1 MPRTVRLCLLLQVF
15 AVLCLA
21 APSPDPLQPKEDVQ
35 LCRQNA
41 GQYGGR
47 LVVGLRAEPKTLNP
61 VTAEDAVSREV
72 IGELTADLVHINR
85 STQQSEPALAKSW
98 KVSADGLSYTLKLRR
113 GIRFSD
119 GQPFDADDVL
129 FSFAVYTDDKID
141 SPQRDLLIIDGK
153 PIQVTKLDQYT
164 VRFILARPY
173 AAAERIFD
181 SLAILPRHILEK
193 PYRQGQFLEQW
204 SLNTPP
210 SQIVGLG
217 PFRLK
222 QYLPG
227 QRVVLERNPYYWK
240 ADSAKRRLPYLNE
253 LVFVFAANEDA
264 RLLQFEAGE
273 TDVVNRLSAQNYSL
287 LARQSG
293 SSAFQLQD
301 LGPSTEYNF
310 LLFNLNDI
318 GSSHLPDLERKQAW
332 FRDLRFRQA
341 VSAAVDRDA
350 IVRLAYG
357 GRGTPLWGNVS
368 PGNRLWVNS
377 AIPHPPR
384 SLDAA
389 RLSLKSAGFS
399 WNASGNLLDPGGR
412 PVEFSIIVASS
423 NSQRMLMATI
433 IQDDLSKLGMQ
444 VNVVPMEFRALLQ
457 RVFQNYNYEA
467 TILGLGGGDADP
479 NAEMNVWVSNGS
491 THLWHLGET
500 HPATAWEAGLD
511 RLMNQQ
517 MLTLNYKRR
526 KRLFDQVQQ
535 IIAANLP
542 LVFLAT
548 PDVLVAAGPAVG
560 NFHPA
565 VLEPTTLWNVDQL
578 YLKRGAELARYR

>member
-1 MPRTVRLCLLLQVF
+1 LFRTARLCLLVQLLAIF
-15 AVLCLA
+15 CLA
-21 APSPDPLQPKEDVQ
+21 APSPDPLQPKEEVQ
-35 LCRQNA
+35 VCKDA

-72 IGELTADLVHINR
+72 IGGLMADLVHINR

-98 KVSADGLSYTLKLRR
+98 KVSADGLTYTLKLRR

-119 GQPFDADDVL
+119 GQPFDADDVI
-129 FSFAVYTDDKID
+129 FSWAVYTDQKID
-141 SPQRDLLIIDGK
+141 SPQRDLLILNGK
-153 PIQVTKLDQYT
+153 PIQVTKLDPYT
-164 VRFILARPY
+164 VRFTLTRPY
-173 AAAERIFD
+173 AAAERLFD
-181 SLAILPRHILEK
+181 SLAILPRHILDR
-193 PYRQGQFLEQW
+193 PYREGQFLQQW
-204 SLNTPP
+204 SLNTPA

-227 QRVVLERNPYYWK
+227 QRVVLEHNPYYWK
-240 ADSAKRRLPYLNE
+240 ADASKRRLPYLDE
-253 LVFVFAANEDA
+253 LVFVFAGNEDA
-264 RLLQFEAGE
+264 RLMQFEAGE

-293 SSAFQLQD
+293 GLQLDD

-310 LLFNLNDI
+310 LLFNLNELS
-318 GSSHLPDLERKQAW
+318 SSHVPEIERKQAW

-341 VSAAVDRDA
+341 VSAAIDRES

-368 PGNRLWVNS
+368 PGNKLWVDAS
-377 AIPHPPR
+377 LPHPQR
-384 SLDAA
+384 SLDSA
-389 RLSLKSAGFS
+389 RQLLKSAGFS
-399 WNASGNLLDPGGR
+399 WNAAGNLLDPAGQ
-412 PVEFSIIVASS
+412 PVEFSIIAASS
-423 NSQRMLMATI
+423 NSQRMEMATI
-433 IQDDLSKLGMQ
+433 IQDDLSQLGMQ
-444 VNVVPMEFRALLQ
+444 VNVVPLEFRALLQ
-457 RVFQNYNYEA
+457 RVFQNYNYDA

-491 THLWHLGET
+491 THLWHQGEA
-500 HPATAWEAGLD
+500 HPATAWEAEVD
-511 RLMNQQ
+511 RLMNRQ
-517 MLTLNYKRR
+517 MLTLNYKQR
-526 KRLFDQVQQ
+526 KRLYDQVQQ

-542 LVFLAT
+542 MVFLAT
-548 PDVLVAAGPAVG
+548 PDVLVAAKPAVG

-578 YLKRGAELARYR
+578 YLRRGAEMARSR

>member
-1 MPRTVRLCLLLQVF
+1 LFRTARLCLLVQLLAIF
-15 AVLCLA
+15 CLA
-21 APSPDPLQPKEDVQ
+21 APSPDPLQPKEEVQ
-35 LCRQNA
+35 VCKDA

-72 IGELTADLVHINR
+72 IGGLMADLVHINR

-98 KVSADGLSYTLKLRR
+98 KVSADGLTYTLKLRR

-119 GQPFDADDVL
+119 GLPFDADDVI
-129 FSFAVYTDDKID
+129 FSWAVYTDQKID
-141 SPQRDLLIIDGK
+141 SPQRDLLILDGK
-153 PIQVTKLDQYT
+153 PIQVTKVDPYM
-164 VRFILARPY
+164 VRFTLTRPY
-173 AAAERIFD
+173 AAAERLFD
-181 SLAILPRHILEK
+181 SLAILPRHILDR
-193 PYRQGQFLEQW
+193 PYREGRFLQQW
-204 SLNTPP
+204 ALNTPA

-227 QRVVLERNPYYWK
+227 QRMVLERNPYYWK
-240 ADSAKRRLPYLNE
+240 ADASKRRLPYLDE
-253 LVFVFAANEDA
+253 LVFVFAGNENA
-264 RLLQFEAGE
+264 RLMQFEAGE

-293 SSAFQLQD
+293 GLQLDD

-310 LLFNLNDI
+310 LLFNLNELS
-318 GSSHLPDLERKQAW
+318 SSHVPEIERKQAW

-341 VSAAVDRDA
+341 VSAAIDRES

-368 PGNRLWVNS
+368 PGNKLWVDAS
-377 AIPHPPR
+377 LPHPQR
-384 SLDAA
+384 SLDSAQQ
-389 RLSLKSAGFS
+389 LLKSAGFS
-399 WNASGNLLDPGGR
+399 WNPTGNLLDPSGR

-423 NSQRMLMATI
+423 NSQRMEMATI

-444 VNVVPMEFRALLQ
+444 VNVVPLEFRALLQ

-491 THLWHLGET
+491 THLWHQGEA
-500 HPATAWEAGLD
+500 HPATAWEAEVD

-526 KRLFDQVQQ
+526 KRLYDQVQQ

-542 LVFLAT
+542 MVFLAT
-548 PDVLVAAGPAVG
+548 PDVLVAAKPAVG

-578 YLKRGAELARYR
+578 YLRRGAEMARSR

>member
-1 MPRTVRLCLLLQVF
+1 MRRTARLCLLVQLLALF
-15 AVLCLA
+15 CLA
-21 APSPDPLQPKEDVQ
+21 APSPAPLQPKEEVQ
-35 LCRQNA
+35 LSKQSA

-72 IGELTADLVHINR
+72 IGGLMADLVHINR
-85 STQQSEPALAKSW
+85 STQQSEAALATSW
-98 KVSADGLSYTLKLRR
+98 KLSADGLNYTLKLRH

-119 GQPFDADDVL
+119 GQPFDADDVI
-129 FSFAVYTDDKID
+129 FSFAVYTDEKIE

-153 PIQVTKLDQYT
+153 PIQVSKLDQYT
-164 VRFILARPY
+164 VRFTLARPY

-193 PYRQGQFLEQW
+193 PYRQGQFLQQW
-204 SLNTPP
+204 TLSTPP

-240 ADSAKRRLPYLNE
+240 ADSARRRLPYLDE
-253 LVFVFAANEDA
+253 LVFVFAGNEDA
-264 RLLQFEAGE
+264 RLMQFEGGE

-287 LARQSG
+287 LARQTAG
-293 SSAFQLQD
+293 FQLQD

-310 LLFNLNDI
+310 LLFNLNDL
-318 GSSHLPDLERKQAW
+318 GSSRLPEIERKQAW

-341 VSAAVDRDA
+341 ISAAIDRDA

-368 PGNRLWVNS
+368 PGNMLWVNS
-377 AIPHPPR
+377 SLPHPQR
-384 SLDAA
+384 SLPAA
-389 RLSLKSAGFS
+389 RQLLKSAGFS
-399 WNASGNLLDPGGR
+399 WNVKGRLMDSSGQ

-423 NSQRMLMATI
+423 NSQRMQMATI

-444 VNVVPMEFRALLQ
+444 VNVVPLEFRALLA

-467 TILGLGGGDADP
+467 TVLGLGGGDADP

-491 THLWHLGET
+491 THLWHLNEA
-500 HPATAWEAGLD
+500 HPATAWEADID

-517 MLTLNYKRR
+517 MVTLHSKRR
-526 KRLFDQVQQ
+526 KRLYDQVQQ

-542 LVFLAT
+542 MVFLAT
-548 PDVLVAAGPAVG
+548 PDVLVAAKAEVA

-578 YLKRGAELARYR
+578 YLRRGAELARSH

>member
-1 MPRTVRLCLLLQVF
+1 M
-15 AVLCLA
+15 
-21 APSPDPLQPKEDVQ
+21 
-35 LCRQNA
+35 
-41 GQYGGR
+41 
-47 LVVGLRAEPKTLNP
+47 GLRAEPKTLNP

-72 IGELTADLVHINR
+72 IGGLMADLVHINR

-98 KVSADGLSYTLKLRR
+98 KVSTDGLSYTLKLRR

-119 GQPFDADDVL
+119 GQPFDAEDVV
-129 FSFAVYTDDKID
+129 FSFAVYTDEKID
-141 SPQRDLLIIDGK
+141 SPQRDLLILDGK
-153 PIQVTKLDQYT
+153 PIRVTKLDPYT
-164 VRFILARPY
+164 VRFNLARPY

-193 PYRQGQFLEQW
+193 PYREGQFLQQW
-204 SLNTPP
+204 PLNTPP

-217 PFRLK
+217 PFRVK

-227 QRVVLERNPYYWK
+227 QRMVLERNPYYWK
-240 ADSAKRRLPYLNE
+240 ADSAKRRLPYLDE

-264 RLLQFEAGE
+264 RLMQFEAGE

-287 LARQSG
+287 LVRQSG
-293 SSAFQLQD
+293 PSGFQLED

-310 LLFNLNDI
+310 LLFNLNDM
-318 GSSHLPDLERKQAW
+318 GSSHLPDLDRKQAW
-332 FRDLRFRQA
+332 FRAVRFRQA
-341 VSAAVDRDA
+341 VSAAVDRNA

-357 GRGTPLWGNVS
+357 GRGASLWGNVS
-368 PGNRLWVNS
+368 PGNKLWVDRS
-377 AIPHPPR
+377 VPHPQR
-384 SLDAA
+384 SLEAA
-389 RLSLKSAGFS
+389 RQLLKSAGFS
-399 WNASGNLLDPGGR
+399 WNASGSLIDPSGHA
-412 PVEFSIIVASS
+412 VEFSIIVASS
-423 NSQRMLMATI
+423 NSQRMQMATI
-433 IQDDLSKLGMQ
+433 VQDDLAKLGMQ

-500 HPATAWEAGLD
+500 HPATAWEADID

-526 KRLFDQVQQ
+526 KRLYDQVQQ

-542 LVFLAT
+542 MVFLAT
-548 PDVLVAAGPAVG
+548 PDVLVAARPAVG

-578 YLKRGAELARYR
+578 YLRRGAEMARSR

>member
-1 MPRTVRLCLLLQVF
+1 MFRTARLCLLVQLLAIF
-15 AVLCLA
+15 CLA
-21 APSPDPLQPKEDVQ
+21 APSPDPLQPKEEVQ
-35 LCRQNA
+35 VCKDA

-72 IGELTADLVHINR
+72 IGGLMADLVHINR

-98 KVSADGLSYTLKLRR
+98 KVSADGLTYTLKLRR

-119 GQPFDADDVL
+119 GQPFDADDVI
-129 FSFAVYTDDKID
+129 FSWAVYTDQKID
-141 SPQRDLLIIDGK
+141 SPQRDLLILDGK
-153 PIQVTKLDQYT
+153 PIQVTKLDPYT
-164 VRFILARPY
+164 VRFTLARPY
-173 AAAERIFD
+173 AAAERLFD
-181 SLAILPRHILEK
+181 SLAILPRHILDR
-193 PYRQGQFLEQW
+193 PYREGQFLQQW
-204 SLNTPP
+204 SLNTPA

-240 ADSAKRRLPYLNE
+240 ADASKRRLPYLDE
-253 LVFVFAANEDA
+253 LVFVFAGNEDA
-264 RLLQFEAGE
+264 RLMQFEAGE

-293 SSAFQLQD
+293 GLQLDD

-310 LLFNLNDI
+310 LLFNLNELN
-318 GSSHLPDLERKQAW
+318 SSHVPEIERKQAW

-341 VSAAVDRDA
+341 VSAAIDRES

-357 GRGTPLWGNVS
+357 GHGTPLWGNVS
-368 PGNRLWVNS
+368 PGNKLWVNAS
-377 AIPHPPR
+377 LPHPQR
-384 SLDAA
+384 SLDSA
-389 RLSLKSAGFS
+389 RQLLKSAGFS
-399 WNASGNLLDPGGR
+399 WNAAGNLLDPEGQ

-423 NSQRMLMATI
+423 NSQRMEMATI

-444 VNVVPMEFRALLQ
+444 VNVVPLEFRALLQ
-457 RVFQNYNYEA
+457 RVFQSYNYEA

-491 THLWHLGET
+491 THLWHQGEA
-500 HPATAWEAGLD
+500 HPATAWEVEVD
-511 RLMNQQ
+511 RLMNRQ

-526 KRLFDQVQQ
+526 KRLYDQVQQ

-542 LVFLAT
+542 MVFLAT
-548 PDVLVAAGPAVG
+548 PDVLVAAKPAVG

-578 YLKRGAELARYR
+578 YLRRGAEMARSR

>member
-1 MPRTVRLCLLLQVF
+1 MRHIVRLCLLLQLLVVF
-15 AVLCLA
+15 CLA
-21 APSPDPLQPKEDVQ
+21 APSPDPLQPQEEVQ
-35 LCRQNA
+35 LCKDA

-72 IGELTADLVHINR
+72 IGGLMSDLVHINR
-85 STQQSEPALAKSW
+85 ATQQSEPALAKSW
-98 KVSADGLSYTLKLRR
+98 KVSADGLNYTLKLRR

-119 GQPFDADDVL
+119 GQPFDADDVV
-129 FSFAVYTDDKID
+129 FSFAVYTDEKID
-141 SPQRDLLIIDGK
+141 SPQRDLLILDGK
-153 PIQVTKLDQYT
+153 PIRVSKLDQYT
-164 VRFILARPY
+164 VRFTLARPY

-193 PYRQGQFLEQW
+193 PYREGQFLQQW

-240 ADSAKRRLPYLNE
+240 ADSAKRRLPYLDE
-253 LVFVFAANEDA
+253 LVFVLAGNEDA
-264 RLLQFEAGE
+264 RLMQFESGE

-287 LARQSG
+287 LARQNAG
-293 SSAFQLQD
+293 LQLQD
-301 LGPSTEYNF
+301 LGPSTEDNF
-310 LLFNLNDI
+310 LLFNLNDL
-318 GSSHLPDLERKQAW
+318 GSSHLPEVERKQAW
-332 FRDLRFRQA
+332 FRSLPFRQA
-341 VSAAVDRDA
+341 VSAAIDRDS

-357 GRGTPLWGNVS
+357 GRGAPLWGNAS
-368 PGNRLWVNS
+368 PGNKLWVDAS
-377 AIPHPPR
+377 LPHPQR
-384 SLDAA
+384 SLDTA
-389 RLSLKSAGFS
+389 RQLLKSAGFS
-399 WNASGNLLDPGGR
+399 WNASGSLMDPSGQ

-423 NSQRMLMATI
+423 NSQRMEMATI
-433 IQDDLSKLGMQ
+433 VQNDLSKLGMQ
-444 VNVVPMEFRALLQ
+444 VNVVPLEFRALLE
-457 RVFQNYNYEA
+457 RVFQNYNYET

-500 HPATAWEAGLD
+500 RPATPWEAEVD

-526 KRLFDQVQQ
+526 KRLYDQVQQ
-535 IIAANLP
+535 IIGDNVP
-542 LVFLAT
+542 MVFLAT
-548 PDVLVAAGPAVG
+548 PDVLVAAKPAVG

-578 YLKRGAELARYR
+578 YLKRGAEMARSR

>member
-1 MPRTVRLCLLLQVF
+1 MRHIVRLCLLLQLLAVF
-15 AVLCLA
+15 CLA
-21 APSPDPLQPKEDVQ
+21 APSPDPLQSNEEVQ
-35 LCRQNA
+35 LCKEA
-41 GQYGGR
+41 GQYGGS

-72 IGELTADLVHINR
+72 IGGLMADLVHINR
-85 STQQSEPALAKSW
+85 ATQQSEPALAKSW
-98 KVSADGLSYTLKLRR
+98 KVSADGLNYTLKLRR

-119 GQPFDADDVL
+119 GQPFDADDVV
-129 FSFAVYTDDKID
+129 FSFAVYTDEKID
-141 SPQRDLLIIDGK
+141 SPQRDLLILDGK
-153 PIQVTKLDQYT
+153 PIRVSKLDQYT
-164 VRFILARPY
+164 VRFTLARPY

-181 SLAILPRHILEK
+181 SLAILPRHILDK
-193 PYRQGQFLEQW
+193 PYRDGQFLQQW

-240 ADSAKRRLPYLNE
+240 ADSAKRRLPYLDE
-253 LVFVFAANEDA
+253 LFFVLAGNEDA
-264 RLLQFEAGE
+264 RLMQFESGE

-287 LARQSG
+287 LARQS
-293 SSAFQLQD
+293 AALQLQD

-310 LLFNLNDI
+310 LLFNLNDL
-318 GSSHLPDLERKQAW
+318 GSSHLPEVERKQAW
-332 FRDLRFRQA
+332 FRSLPFRQA
-341 VSAAVDRDA
+341 VSAAIDRDS

-357 GRGTPLWGNVS
+357 GRGAPLWGNAS
-368 PGNRLWVNS
+368 PGNKLWVDAS
-377 AIPHPPR
+377 LPHPQR
-384 SLDAA
+384 SLDSA
-389 RLSLKSAGFS
+389 RQLLKSAGFS
-399 WNASGNLLDPGGR
+399 WNASGSLVDPSGQ

-423 NSQRMLMATI
+423 NSQRMEMATI
-433 IQDDLSKLGMQ
+433 VQDDLSKLGMQ
-444 VNVVPMEFRALLQ
+444 VNVVPLEFRALLE
-457 RVFQNYNYEA
+457 RVFQNHNYET

-500 HPATAWEAGLD
+500 RPATPWEAEID

-526 KRLFDQVQQ
+526 KRLYDQVQQ
-535 IIAANLP
+535 IIGDNVP
-542 LVFLAT
+542 MVFLAT
-548 PDVLVAAGPAVG
+548 PDVLVAAKPAVG

-578 YLKRGAELARYR
+578 YLKRGAEMARSR

>member
-1 MPRTVRLCLLLQVF
+1 MFRTARLCLLVQLLAIF
-15 AVLCLA
+15 CPA
-21 APSPDPLQPKEDVQ
+21 APSPDPLQPKEEIQVCKD
-35 LCRQNA
+35 A

-72 IGELTADLVHINR
+72 IGGLMADLVHINR

-98 KVSADGLSYTLKLRR
+98 KLSADGLTYTLKLRR

-119 GQPFDADDVL
+119 GQPFDADDVI
-129 FSFAVYTDDKID
+129 FSWAVYTDQKID
-141 SPQRDLLIIDGK
+141 SPQRDLLILDGR
-153 PIQVTKLDQYT
+153 PIQVTKLAPYT
-164 VRFILARPY
+164 VRFTLTRPY
-173 AAAERIFD
+173 AAAERLFD
-181 SLAILPRHILEK
+181 SLAILPRHIMEK
-193 PYRQGQFLEQW
+193 PYHDGQFLQQW
-204 SLNTPP
+204 SLNTPA

-227 QRVVLERNPYYWK
+227 QRVVMERNPYYWK
-240 ADSAKRRLPYLNE
+240 ADASKRRLPYLDE
-253 LVFVFAANEDA
+253 LVFVFAGNEDA
-264 RLLQFEAGE
+264 RLMQFQAGE
-273 TDVVNRLSAQNYSL
+273 TDVINRLSAQNYSL
-287 LARQSG
+287 LAQQSG
-293 SSAFQLQD
+293 GLQLDD

-310 LLFNLNDI
+310 LLFNLNELN
-318 GSSHLPDLERKQAW
+318 SSHVPEIERKQAW

-341 VSAAVDRDA
+341 VSAAIDRES

-368 PGNRLWVNS
+368 PGNKLWVNAS
-377 AIPHPPR
+377 LPHPQR
-384 SLDAA
+384 SLNSA
-389 RLSLKSAGFS
+389 RQLLRSAGFS
-399 WNASGNLLDPGGR
+399 WNAAGNLLDPEGQ

-423 NSQRMLMATI
+423 NSQRMEMATI

-444 VNVVPMEFRALLQ
+444 VNVVPLEFRALLQ

-491 THLWHLGET
+491 THLWHQGEA
-500 HPATAWEAGLD
+500 HAATAWEAHLD
-511 RLMNQQ
+511 RLMNRQ
-517 MLTLNYKRR
+517 MLTLNYKQR
-526 KRLFDQVQQ
+526 KRLYDQVQQ
-535 IIAANLP
+535 IIADNLP
-542 LVFLAT
+542 MVFLAT
-548 PDVLVAAGPAVG
+548 PDVLVAARPAVG

-578 YLKRGAELARYR
+578 YLRRGAEMARSR

>member
-1 MPRTVRLCLLLQVF
+1 LQRTVRLCLLLQLL

-21 APSPDPLQPKEDVQ
+21 APSPDPLQPKEEVE
-35 LCRQNA
+35 LCKDT

-72 IGELTADLVHINR
+72 IGGLMSDLVHINR
-85 STQQSEPALAKSW
+85 ATQQSEPALAKSW
-98 KVSADGLSYTLKLRR
+98 KVSADGLNYTLKLRR

-129 FSFAVYTDDKID
+129 FSFALYTDEKID
-141 SPQRDLLIIDGK
+141 SPQRDLLIINGK
-153 PIQVTKLDQYT
+153 PIQVAKLDQYT
-164 VRFILARPY
+164 VRFTLAGPY

-193 PYRQGQFLEQW
+193 PYRAGQFLQQW

-210 SQIVGLG
+210 AQIVGLG

-227 QRVVLERNPYYWK
+227 QRVVMERNPYYWK
-240 ADSAKRRLPYLNE
+240 ADSAKRRLPYLDQ
-253 LVFVFAANEDA
+253 LVFVFAGNEDA
-264 RLLQFEAGE
+264 RLMQFEGGE

-287 LARQSG
+287 LARQSAG
-293 SSAFQLQD
+293 LQLED

-310 LLFNLNDI
+310 LLFNLNDL
-318 GSSHLPDLERKQAW
+318 GSSHLPELERQQAW
-332 FRDLRFRQA
+332 FRNLQFRQA
-341 VSAAVDRDA
+341 VSAAIDRDS

-357 GRGTPLWGNVS
+357 GRGAPLWGNVS
-368 PGNRLWVNS
+368 PGNKLWVNAS
-377 AIPHPPR
+377 LPHPPR
-384 SLDAA
+384 SAERA
-389 RLSLKSAGFS
+389 RQLLKSAGFS
-399 WNASGNLLDPGGR
+399 WNASGSLLDPSR
-412 PVEFSIIVASS
+412 QPVQFSIIVASS
-423 NSQRMLMATI
+423 NPQRMQMATL
-433 IQDDLSKLGMQ
+433 IQDDLARLGMQ
-444 VNVVPMEFRALLQ
+444 VNIVPLEFRALLQ
-457 RVFQNYNYEA
+457 RVFQNYDYEA

-491 THLWHLGET
+491 THLWHMGEAR
-500 HPATAWEAGLD
+500 PATSWEADID

-526 KRLFDQVQQ
+526 KRLYDQVQQ

-542 LVFLAT
+542 MIFLAT
-548 PDVLVAAGPAVG
+548 PDVLVAAKPAVG
-560 NFHPA
+560 NFRPA

-578 YLKRGAELARYR
+578 YLRRGAEMARTY

>member
-1 MPRTVRLCLLLQVF
+1 MFRTARLCLLVQLLAIF
-15 AVLCLA
+15 CLA
-21 APSPDPLQPKEDVQ
+21 APSPDPLQPKEEVQ
-35 LCRQNA
+35 VCKDA

-72 IGELTADLVHINR
+72 IGGLMADLVHINR

-98 KVSADGLSYTLKLRR
+98 KVSADGLTYTLKLRR

-119 GQPFDADDVL
+119 GQPFDADDVI
-129 FSFAVYTDDKID
+129 FSWAVYTDQKID
-141 SPQRDLLIIDGK
+141 SPQRDLLILDGK
-153 PIQVTKLDQYT
+153 PIQVTKLDPYT
-164 VRFILARPY
+164 VRFTLARPY
-173 AAAERIFD
+173 AAAERLFD
-181 SLAILPRHILEK
+181 SLAILPRHILDR
-193 PYRQGQFLEQW
+193 PYREGQFLQQW
-204 SLNTPP
+204 SLNTPA

-240 ADSAKRRLPYLNE
+240 ADASKRRLPYLDE
-253 LVFVFAANEDA
+253 LVFVFAGNEDA
-264 RLLQFEAGE
+264 RLMQFEAGE
-273 TDVVNRLSAQNYSL
+273 TDVVNRLSAQNFSL

-293 SSAFQLQD
+293 GLQLDD

-310 LLFNLNDI
+310 LLFNLNELN
-318 GSSHLPDLERKQAW
+318 SSHVPEIERKQAW

-341 VSAAVDRDA
+341 VSAAIDRES

-357 GRGTPLWGNVS
+357 GHGTPLWGNVS
-368 PGNRLWVNS
+368 PGNKLWVNAS
-377 AIPHPPR
+377 LPHPQR
-384 SLDAA
+384 SLDSA
-389 RLSLKSAGFS
+389 RQLLKSAGFS
-399 WNASGNLLDPGGR
+399 WNAAGNLLDPEGQ

-423 NSQRMLMATI
+423 NSQRMEMATI

-444 VNVVPMEFRALLQ
+444 VNVVPLEFRALLQ
-457 RVFQNYNYEA
+457 RVFQSYNYEA

-491 THLWHLGET
+491 THLWHQGEA
-500 HPATAWEAGLD
+500 HPATAWEVEVD
-511 RLMNQQ
+511 RLMNRQ

-526 KRLFDQVQQ
+526 KRLYDQVQQ

-542 LVFLAT
+542 MVFLAT
-548 PDVLVAAGPAVG
+548 PDVLVAAKPAVG

-578 YLKRGAELARYR
+578 YLRRGAEMARSR

>member
-1 MPRTVRLCLLLQVF
+1 MRHIVRLCLLLQLF
-15 AVLCLA
+15 AVFCLA
-21 APSPDPLQPKEDVQ
+21 APSPDPLQPKEEVQ
-35 LCRQNA
+35 LCKEA

-61 VTAEDAVSREV
+61 VTSEDAISREV
-72 IGELTADLVHINR
+72 IGGLMADLVHINR
-85 STQQSEPALAKSW
+85 ATQQSEPALAKSW
-98 KVSADGLSYTLKLRR
+98 KVSADGLNYTLKLRR

-119 GQPFDADDVL
+119 GQPFDADDVI
-129 FSFAVYTDDKID
+129 FSFAVYTDEKID
-141 SPQRDLLIIDGK
+141 SPQRDLLILDGK
-153 PIQVTKLDQYT
+153 PIRVSKLDQYT
-164 VRFILARPY
+164 LRFTLARPY

-193 PYRQGQFLEQW
+193 PYRDGQFLQQW

-227 QRVVLERNPYYWK
+227 ERVVLERNPYYWK
-240 ADSAKRRLPYLNE
+240 ADSAKRRLPYLDE
-253 LVFVFAANEDA
+253 LVFVLAANEDA
-264 RLLQFEAGE
+264 RLMQFESGE

-287 LARQSG
+287 LARQSAG
-293 SSAFQLQD
+293 LQLQD

-310 LLFNLNDI
+310 LLFNLNDL
-318 GSSHLPDLERKQAW
+318 GSSHPPEIERKQEW
-332 FRDLRFRQA
+332 FRNLQFRQA
-341 VSAAVDRDA
+341 VSAAIDRDS

-357 GRGTPLWGNVS
+357 GRGAPLWGNAS
-368 PGNRLWVNS
+368 PGNKLWVDAS
-377 AIPHPPR
+377 LPHPQR
-384 SLDAA
+384 SLDSA
-389 RLSLKSAGFS
+389 RHLLKSAGFS
-399 WNASGNLLDPGGR
+399 WNASGSLVDASGQ

-423 NSQRMLMATI
+423 NSQRMEMATI
-433 IQDDLSKLGMQ
+433 VQDDLSKLGMQ
-444 VNVVPMEFRALLQ
+444 VNVVPLEFRALLE
-457 RVFQNYNYEA
+457 RVFQNYNYET

-491 THLWHLGET
+491 THLWHLAET
-500 HPATAWEAGLD
+500 HPATPWEAEVD

-517 MLTLNYKRR
+517 MLTLNHKRR
-526 KRLFDQVQQ
+526 KRLYDQVQKL
-535 IIAANLP
+535 IAANLP
-542 LVFLAT
+542 MVFLAT
-548 PDVLVAAGPAVG
+548 PDVLVAAKPAVG

-578 YLKRGAELARYR
+578 YLRRGAEMARSR

>member
-1 MPRTVRLCLLLQVF
+1 VRRRISLCLLLPLL
-15 AVLCLA
+15 AVSCLA
-21 APSPDPLQPKEDVQ
+21 APGPAPLQPKEEVQ
-35 LCRQNA
+35 IA
-41 GQYGGR
+41 PASPGQYGGR

-72 IGELTADLVHINR
+72 MDGLMADLVHINR
-85 STQQSEPALAKSW
+85 ASQQSEPALAKSW
-98 KVSADGLSYTLKLRR
+98 KVSRDGLTYTLKLRR

-129 FSFAVYTDDKID
+129 FTFAVYSDEKID
-141 SPQRDLLIIDGK
+141 SPQRDLLLIDGK
-153 PIQVTKLDQYT
+153 PIRATKLDPYT
-164 VRFILARPY
+164 VRFTLARPY
-173 AAAERIFD
+173 AAAERLFD
-181 SLAILPRHILEK
+181 SLAILPRHLLEK
-193 PYRQGQFLEQW
+193 PYREGHFLEQW

-210 SQIVGLG
+210 AQIAGLG

-227 QRVVLERNPYYWK
+227 QRLVLERNPYYWK
-240 ADSAKRRLPYLNE
+240 ADAERRRLPYLDE
-253 LVFVFAANEDA
+253 LVFVFAGNEDA
-264 RLLQFEAGE
+264 RLMQFEAGE
-273 TDVVNRLSAQNYSL
+273 TDVINRLSAQNYAL

-293 SSAFQLQD
+293 GMQLDD

-310 LLFNLNDI
+310 LLFNLNDVPAN
-318 GSSHLPDLERKQAW
+318 LPDIQRKQAW

-341 VSAAVDRDA
+341 VSVAVDRES

-368 PGNRLWVNS
+368 PGNRLWVN
-377 AIPHPPR
+377 AGIPHPQR
-384 SLDAA
+384 SLETA
-389 RLSLKSAGFS
+389 RQLLRSAGFS
-399 WNASGNLLDPGGR
+399 WNAGGKLLDARGQ

-423 NSQRMLMATI
+423 NPQRMQMATI
-433 IQDDLSKLGMQ
+433 IQDDLSRLGMKIT
-444 VNVVPMEFRALLQ
+444 VAPLEFRALLQ

-479 NAEMNVWVSNGS
+479 NAEMNVWMSSGS
-491 THLWHLGET
+491 THLWHLGES
-500 HPATAWEAGLD
+500 HPATGWEAELD

-517 MLTLNYKRR
+517 MLTLSYKRR
-526 KRLFDQVQQ
+526 KRLYDQAQQ

-542 LVFLAT
+542 MIFLAT
-548 PDVLVAAGPAVG
+548 PDVLVAAKPGVG

-565 VLEPTTLWNVDQL
+565 VLEPAALWNVDQL
-578 YLKRGAELARYR
+578 YLRRGAEMARSR

>member
-1 MPRTVRLCLLLQVF
+1 LFRTARLCLLVQLLAIF
-15 AVLCLA
+15 CLA
-21 APSPDPLQPKEDVQ
+21 APSPDPLQPKEEVQ
-35 LCRQNA
+35 VCKDA

-72 IGELTADLVHINR
+72 IGGLMADLVHINR

-98 KVSADGLSYTLKLRR
+98 KVSADGLTYTLKLRR

-119 GQPFDADDVL
+119 GQPFDADDVI
-129 FSFAVYTDDKID
+129 FSWAVYTDQKID
-141 SPQRDLLIIDGK
+141 SPQRDLLILDGK
-153 PIQVTKLDQYT
+153 PIQVTKIDPYM
-164 VRFILARPY
+164 VRFTLTRPY
-173 AAAERIFD
+173 AAAERLFD
-181 SLAILPRHILEK
+181 SLAILPRHILDR
-193 PYRQGQFLEQW
+193 PYREGRFLQQW
-204 SLNTPP
+204 ALNTPA

-240 ADSAKRRLPYLNE
+240 ADASKRRLPYLDE
-253 LVFVFAANEDA
+253 LVFVFAGNEDA
-264 RLLQFEAGE
+264 RLMQFEAGE

-293 SSAFQLQD
+293 GLQLDD

-310 LLFNLNDI
+310 LLFNLNELS
-318 GSSHLPDLERKQAW
+318 SSHVPEIERKQAW

-341 VSAAVDRDA
+341 VSAAIDRES

-368 PGNRLWVNS
+368 PGNKLWVDAS
-377 AIPHPPR
+377 LPHPQR
-384 SLDAA
+384 SLDSAQQ
-389 RLSLKSAGFS
+389 LLKSAGFS
-399 WNASGNLLDPGGR
+399 WNPTGNLLDPSGR
-412 PVEFSIIVASS
+412 AVEFSIIVASS
-423 NSQRMLMATI
+423 NSQRMEMATI

-444 VNVVPMEFRALLQ
+444 VNVVPLEFRALLQ

-491 THLWHLGET
+491 THLWHQGEA
-500 HPATAWEAGLD
+500 HPATAWEAEVD

-526 KRLFDQVQQ
+526 KRLYDQVQQ

-542 LVFLAT
+542 MVFLAT
-548 PDVLVAAGPAVG
+548 PDVLVAAKPAVG

-578 YLKRGAELARYR
+578 YLRRGAEMARSR

>member
-1 MPRTVRLCLLLQVF
+1 MLRTARLCLLVQLLAIF
-15 AVLCLA
+15 CLA
-21 APSPDPLQPKEDVQ
+21 APSPDPLQPKEEVQ
-35 LCRQNA
+35 VCKDA

-72 IGELTADLVHINR
+72 IGGLMADLVHINR

-98 KVSADGLSYTLKLRR
+98 KVSADGLTYTLKLRR

-119 GQPFDADDVL
+119 GQPFDADDVI
-129 FSFAVYTDDKID
+129 FSWAVYTDEKIA
-141 SPQRDLLIIDGK
+141 SPQRDLLILDGK
-153 PIQVTKLDQYT
+153 PIQVTKLDPYT
-164 VRFILARPY
+164 VRFTLTRPY
-173 AAAERIFD
+173 AAAERLFD
-181 SLAILPRHILEK
+181 SLAILPRHILDK
-193 PYRQGQFLEQW
+193 PYRNGQFLQQW
-204 SLNTPP
+204 SLNTPA

-240 ADSAKRRLPYLNE
+240 ADAPKRRLPYLDE
-253 LVFVFAANEDA
+253 LVFVFAGNEDA
-264 RLLQFEAGE
+264 RLMQFEAGE

-293 SSAFQLQD
+293 GLQLDD

-310 LLFNLNDI
+310 LLFNLNELN
-318 GSSHLPDLERKQAW
+318 SSHVPEIERKQAW
-332 FRDLRFRQA
+332 FRDLGFRQA
-341 VSAAVDRDA
+341 VSAAIDRES

-368 PGNRLWVNS
+368 PGNKLWVDAS
-377 AIPHPPR
+377 LPHPQR
-384 SLDAA
+384 SVDSA
-389 RLSLKSAGFS
+389 RQLLKSAGFS
-399 WNASGNLLDPGGR
+399 WNATGNLLDPGGQ

-423 NSQRMLMATI
+423 NSQRMEMATI

-444 VNVVPMEFRALLQ
+444 VNVVPLEFRALLQ

-491 THLWHLGET
+491 THLWHQGEA
-500 HPATAWEAGLD
+500 HPATAWEAELD
-511 RLMNQQ
+511 RLMNRQ

-526 KRLFDQVQQ
+526 KRLYDQVQQ

-542 LVFLAT
+542 MVFLAT
-548 PDVLVAAGPAVG
+548 PDVLVAAKPGVG

-578 YLKRGAELARYR
+578 YLRRGAEMARSR

>member
-1 MPRTVRLCLLLQVF
+1 LFRTARLCLLVQLLAIF
-15 AVLCLA
+15 CLA
-21 APSPDPLQPKEDVQ
+21 APSPDPLQPKEEVQ
-35 LCRQNA
+35 VCKDA

-72 IGELTADLVHINR
+72 IGGLMADLVHINR

-98 KVSADGLSYTLKLRR
+98 KVSADGLTYTLKLRR

-119 GQPFDADDVL
+119 GQPFDADDVI
-129 FSFAVYTDDKID
+129 FSWAVYTDQKID
-141 SPQRDLLIIDGK
+141 SPQRDLLILDGK
-153 PIQVTKLDQYT
+153 PIQVTKIGPYM
-164 VRFILARPY
+164 VRFTLTRPY
-173 AAAERIFD
+173 AAAERLFD
-181 SLAILPRHILEK
+181 SLAILPRHILDRT
-193 PYRQGQFLEQW
+193 YREGRFLQQW
-204 SLNTPP
+204 SLNTPA

-240 ADSAKRRLPYLNE
+240 ADASKRRLPYLDE
-253 LVFVFAANEDA
+253 LVFVFAGNEDA
-264 RLLQFEAGE
+264 RLMQFEAGE

-293 SSAFQLQD
+293 GLQLDD

-310 LLFNLNDI
+310 LLFNLNELS
-318 GSSHLPDLERKQAW
+318 SSHVPEIERKQAW

-341 VSAAVDRDA
+341 VSAAVDRES

-368 PGNRLWVNS
+368 PGNKLWVDAS
-377 AIPHPPR
+377 LPHPQR
-384 SLDAA
+384 SLDSA
-389 RLSLKSAGFS
+389 RQLLKSAGFS
-399 WNASGNLLDPGGR
+399 WNASGNLLDPAGQ

-423 NSQRMLMATI
+423 NSQRMEMATI

-444 VNVVPMEFRALLQ
+444 VNVVPLEFRALLQ

-491 THLWHLGET
+491 THLWRQGEA
-500 HPATAWEAGLD
+500 HPATAWEAEVD
-511 RLMNQQ
+511 RLMNRQ

-526 KRLFDQVQQ
+526 KRLYDQVQQ

-542 LVFLAT
+542 MVFLAT
-548 PDVLVAAGPAVG
+548 PDVLVAAKPAVG

-578 YLKRGAELARYR
+578 YLRRGAEMARSR